1 MAMPDITNLLDTDM
15 RSKVASYRELVGK
28 AVRTDDS
35 PGGIVAALERFFHKL
50 EFLLKEGY
58 LPSTEDIDEGGRL
71 PPELRR
77 LKAFLGN
84 GKTGDSYVLQRND
97 TERYCFSWQS
107 SGKLTVAREEFHAST
122 SIAAAHS
129 NSNSNYITKEW
140 RRVTVEDVKTDLVM
154 LMLDCQTMTDE
165 LESLKDT
172 LTVFQKSRKQ
182 SGEPDKFDPKL
193 TIERSEC
200 GGGVNVNFHDSEES
214 EESER
219 RTRFSCSLSER
230 QLRWAALR
238 GVDLSGVSLSNADL
252 SGVDLSGAILGKAKL
267 FYADLRGVDLSGV
280 DLTGADLRHAD
291 LTGANLSG
299 AILSGA

>member
-1 MAMPDITNLLDTDM
+1 MWSRVT
-15 RSKVASYRELVGK
+15 SYRELVGK

-35 PGGIVAALERFFHKL
+35 PCGIVAALERFFHKL
-50 EFLLKEGY
+50 EFLLKVGY

-71 PPELRR
+71 PPELRG
-77 LKAFLGN
+77 LKAFLEN
-84 GKTGDSYVLQRND
+84 VKTGDSYVLQRND

-129 NSNSNYITKEW
+129 NSNYITKEW

-154 LMLDCQTMTDE
+154 LMLDCQTMTGE
-165 LESLKDT
+165 LESLKNT
-172 LTVFQKSRKQ
+172 LTAFQKSRKQ

-200 GGGVNVNFHDSEES
+200 GGGVNVNFYDSEES

-219 RTRFSCSLSER
+219 RTRFSCSLSEE
-230 QLRWAALR
+230 QLRWAALQR
-238 GVDLSGVSLSNADL
+238 VDLSG
-252 SGVDLSGAILGKAKL
+252 
-267 FYADLRGVDLSGV
+267 F
-280 DLTGADLRHAD
+280 
-291 LTGANLSG
+291 
-299 AILSGA
+299 